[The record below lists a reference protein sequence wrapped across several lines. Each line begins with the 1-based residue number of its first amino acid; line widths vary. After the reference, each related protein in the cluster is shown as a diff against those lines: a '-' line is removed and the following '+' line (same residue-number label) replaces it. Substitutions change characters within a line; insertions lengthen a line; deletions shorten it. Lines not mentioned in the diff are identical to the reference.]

1 MQPVPAYWLYGE
13 GLAANLPDILHIET
27 IIARSALHNWRIEPH
42 RHRDL
47 MQFFLLESGGGT
59 ATIDGVAH
67 RLSPGMAL
75 LMPPL
80 VIHDF
85 TFDTGTSGFVASVAG
100 DLMGFSA
107 HPAALLVLPEPT
119 ALAELGAAM
128 RAALVEFERNGLR
141 RDMALTAHARLI
153 CLWFARAAQSQA
165 QEGAAQADIATRLAA
180 RFVELVERDFRRNL
194 PLEEYASA
202 LAVSVPHLSRV
213 CRAVLGRSALRV
225 VHDRLMLEAR
235 RHLAYTSMAV
245 SQISW
250 ALGFSDPAYFT
261 RFFTARSGMAP
272 SVYRAHPAATR
283 SAISADSPR

>member
-13 GLAANLPDILHIET
+13 GSASDLPDILHIESIT
-27 IIARSALHNWRIEPH
+27 TRSALHNWRIEPH

-85 TFDTGTSGFVASVAG
+85 TFEIGTSGFVVSVAA

-107 HPAALLVLPEPT
+107 HPTALLVVPDSA

-128 RAALVEFERNGLR
+128 RAALTEFDRNGLG
-141 RDMALTAHARLI
+141 RDVALAAHGRLI
-153 CLWFARAAQSQA
+153 GLWFARAAQAQA
-165 QEGAAQADIATRLAA
+165 RAGAAPADIATRLAA
-180 RFVELVERDFRRNL
+180 RFVEMVERDFRRNL
-194 PLEEYASA
+194 ALEDYASA

-213 CRAVLGRSALRV
+213 CRAVLGRSALPV
-225 VHDRLMLEAR
+225 IHDRIMLEAR
-235 RHLAYTSMAV
+235 RHLAYTSMSV
-245 SQISW
+245 SQIAW

-261 RFFTARSGMAP
+261 RFFTGRAGMAP